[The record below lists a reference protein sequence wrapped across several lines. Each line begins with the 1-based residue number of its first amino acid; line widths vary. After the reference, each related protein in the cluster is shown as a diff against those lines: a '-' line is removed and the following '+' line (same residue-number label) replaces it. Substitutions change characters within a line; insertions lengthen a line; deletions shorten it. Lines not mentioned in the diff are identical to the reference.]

1 MLALLV
7 ILAVSTAV
15 AVELL
20 IDIIEE
26 RAEADDLVLRQ
37 TRKMAAKMNAG

>member
-15 AVELL
+15 AVELV
-20 IDIIEE
+20 IDMIAE
-26 RAEADDLVLRQ
+26 RAEANDRVLRQ
-37 TRKMAAKMNAG
+37 ARKMAAKMNAG